1 MTVWTIAPVELRP
14 DVTLESWAVFDVP
27 LNGLDQ
33 PWTRHLAGY
42 SVEDGQGQVC
52 SPIHAFDPAA
62 GQCVTRSGR
71 VYRLRGR
78 PGLGL
83 DAEYVWRRWKRIASI
98 TEERDVTKEV
108 FAAMSAARAGGGH
121 GLAR

>member
-14 DVTLESWAVFDVP
+14 DVTLESWAVFEVP
-27 LNGLDQ
+27 LNGVDQ

-42 SVEDGQGQVC
+42 SLEDGQGQVC
-52 SPIHAFDPAA
+52 SAVESFDPAS

-78 PGLGL
+78 PGLGQ

-98 TEERDVTKEV
+98 PEERDVTKEV
-108 FAAMSAARAGGGH
+108 FDAMSAARAGGSR
-121 GLAR
+121 GLAD

>member
-14 DVTLESWAVFDVP
+14 DVTLESWAVFEVP
-27 LNGLDQ
+27 LNGPDQ

-42 SVEDGQGQVC
+42 SLEDGQGQVC
-52 SPIHAFDPAA
+52 SAVESFDPAT

-78 PGLGL
+78 PGLGQ

-108 FAAMSAARAGGGH
+108 FAEMSAARPGSGH
-121 GLAR
+121 GVAH